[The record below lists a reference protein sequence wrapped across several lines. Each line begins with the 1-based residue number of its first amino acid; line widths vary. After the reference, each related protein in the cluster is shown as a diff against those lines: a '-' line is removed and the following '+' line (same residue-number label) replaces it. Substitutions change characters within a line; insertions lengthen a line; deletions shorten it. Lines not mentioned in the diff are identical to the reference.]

1 MTRRRGVLG
10 FRSGAPS
17 WLRAPMIRVVL
28 PEDDWRALS
37 EFVRAQR
44 LRQFGIE
51 ASVRSAETSGTDRVV
66 AFRSLDAVNS
76 LIDKITSYAQT
87 WDLPWAVSLHRV
99 LPRLHRAAADAS

>member
-1 MTRRRGVLG
+1 
-10 FRSGAPS
+10 
-17 WLRAPMIRVVL
+17 MIRVVL
-28 PEDDWRALS
+28 PEDERRVLG
-37 EFVRAQR
+37 EFVRTQR

-51 ASVRSAETSGTDRVV
+51 ASVRSAEASDTDRVV

-87 WDLPWAVSLHRV
+87 WDLPWAVSLHRA